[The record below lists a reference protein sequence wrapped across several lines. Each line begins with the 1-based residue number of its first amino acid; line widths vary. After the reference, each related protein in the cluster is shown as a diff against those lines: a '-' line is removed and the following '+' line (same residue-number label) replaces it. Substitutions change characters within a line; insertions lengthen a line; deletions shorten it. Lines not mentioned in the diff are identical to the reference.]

1 MKGKRKCFVVELSL
15 LLMKQIASMFLMM
28 AVGVILVRLK
38 VLKPEHGTVISKI
51 LLYAVVPCTIINS
64 YQIEFSLSKLE
75 GLGVSI
81 LGAVVVHV
89 IFYVL
94 ERVLRKPLHL
104 EPVESA
110 SVFYSNAGNLII
122 PLVLAALG
130 QEWVFYIS
138 GYMLIQQLL
147 IWTHGKSM
155 VCGERQWDI
164 KKIVTNVNIIAIF
177 VGIILF
183 LTGFRFPS
191 VVQTAVDS
199 MAGMIAPL
207 SMVLTGMLLGGMK
220 FREIIGARRA
230 YLITAL
236 RLIVFP
242 LVVVLVFAF
251 SGMTRLH
258 PEAANILLVT
268 TLATAS
274 ASATTITQFAQLY
287 DNKPG
292 YTSVISIMTVIFCIV
307 TIPLMTGLYQ
317 WLV

>member
-1 MKGKRKCFVVELSL
+1 
-15 LLMKQIASMFLMM
+15 MFLMM
-28 AVGVILVRLK
+28 AVGVVLVRLR
-38 VLKPEHGTVISKI
+38 VLKPEHGSVISRI

-64 YQIEFSLSKLE
+64 YQIDFSVSKLA

-81 LGAVVVHV
+81 LGAVVVHL
-89 IFYVL
+89 IFLVL
-94 ERVLRKPLHL
+94 ERVLRRPLRL
-104 EPVESA
+104 EAVESA
-110 SVFYSNAGNLII
+110 SILYSNAGNLII

-138 GYMLIQQLL
+138 GYMLVQQLL
-147 IWTHGKSM
+147 IWTHGKTM
-155 VCGERQWDI
+155 VCGERQWDF

-177 VGIILF
+177 VGIVLF

-220 FREIIGARRA
+220 LREIVGTPRA
-230 YLITAL
+230 YLVTAL
-236 RLIVFP
+236 RLVVFP
-242 LVVVLVFAF
+242 LAVVLVFAF
-251 SGMTRLH
+251 SGIARLH
-258 PEAANILLVT
+258 PEAVNILLVT
-268 TLATAS
+268 TLAAAS

-292 YTSVISIMTVIFCIV
+292 YTSVISILTVIFCIL

>member
-28 AVGVILVRLK
+28 AIGVVLVRLK

-64 YQIEFSLSKLE
+64 YQIDFSMSKLA
-75 GLGVSI
+75 GMGVSI
-81 LGAVVVHV
+81 LGAVLVHI

-94 ERVLRKPLHL
+94 ERVLRRPLRL

-110 SVFYSNAGNLII
+110 SIFYSNAGNLII
-122 PLVLAALG
+122 PLVMAALG

-138 GYMLIQQLL
+138 GYMLVQQLL
-147 IWTHGKSM
+147 IWTHGKSL
-155 VCGERQWDI
+155 VCGERQWDF
-164 KKIVTNVNIIAIF
+164 KKIITNVNIIAIF
-177 VGIILF
+177 VGIVLF

-220 FREIIGARRA
+220 FREIVGARRA
-230 YLITAL
+230 YLVTAL

-242 LVVVLVFAF
+242 LAVVLVFAF
-251 SGMTRLH
+251 SGITRLH
-258 PEAANILLVT
+258 PEAVNILLIT
-268 TLATAS
+268 TLAAS
-274 ASATTITQFAQLY
+274 SSAATTITQFAQLY

>member
-1 MKGKRKCFVVELSL
+1 MELSL
-15 LLMKQIASMFLMM
+15 LLIKQIASMFLMM
-28 AVGVILVRLK
+28 AVGVVLVRLR
-38 VLKPEHGTVISKI
+38 VLKPEHGSVISRI

-64 YQIEFSLSKLE
+64 YQIDFSVSKLA

-81 LGAVVVHV
+81 LGAVVVHI
-89 IFYVL
+89 IFLVL
-94 ERVLRKPLHL
+94 ERVLRRPLRL
-104 EPVESA
+104 EAVESA
-110 SVFYSNAGNLII
+110 SILYSNAGNLII

-138 GYMLIQQLL
+138 GYMLVQQLL
-147 IWTHGKSM
+147 IWTHGKTM
-155 VCGERQWDI
+155 VCGERQWDF

-177 VGIILF
+177 VGIVLF

-220 FREIIGARRA
+220 LREIVGTPRA
-230 YLITAL
+230 YLVTAL
-236 RLIVFP
+236 RLVLFP
-242 LVVVLVFAF
+242 LAVVLVFAF
-251 SGMTRLH
+251 SGIARLH
-258 PEAANILLVT
+258 PEAVNILLVT
-268 TLATAS
+268 TLAAAS

-292 YTSVISIMTVIFCIV
+292 YTSVISILTVIFCIL

>member
-1 MKGKRKCFVVELSL
+1 
-15 LLMKQIASMFLMM
+15 MFLMM
-28 AVGVILVRLK
+28 AVGVVLVRLR
-38 VLKPEHGTVISKI
+38 VLKPEHGSVISRI

-64 YQIEFSLSKLE
+64 YQIDFSVSKLA

-81 LGAVVVHV
+81 LGAVVVHI
-89 IFYVL
+89 IFLVL
-94 ERVLRKPLHL
+94 ERVLRRPLRL
-104 EPVESA
+104 EAVESA
-110 SVFYSNAGNLII
+110 SILYSNAGNLII

-138 GYMLIQQLL
+138 GYMLVQQLL
-147 IWTHGKSM
+147 IWTHGKTM
-155 VCGERQWDI
+155 VCGERQWDF

-177 VGIILF
+177 VGIVLF

-220 FREIIGARRA
+220 LREIVGTPRA
-230 YLITAL
+230 YLVTAL
-236 RLIVFP
+236 RLVLFP
-242 LVVVLVFAF
+242 LAVVLVFAF
-251 SGMTRLH
+251 SGIARLH
-258 PEAANILLVT
+258 PEAVNILLVT
-268 TLATAS
+268 TLAAAS

-292 YTSVISIMTVIFCIV
+292 YTSVISILTVIFCIL

>member
-1 MKGKRKCFVVELSL
+1 MELSL

-122 PLVLAALG
+122 PLVMAALG

-251 SGMTRLH
+251 SGMTCLH
-258 PEAANILLVT
+258 PEAVNILLVT

-292 YTSVISIMTVIFCIV
+292 YTSVISIMTVIFCII

>member
-1 MKGKRKCFVVELSL
+1 MELSL
-15 LLMKQIASMFLMM
+15 ILMQQIASMFLMM
-28 AVGVILVRLK
+28 AVGVALVRLR

-64 YQIEFSLSKLE
+64 YQIDFTIEKLE

-81 LGAVVVHV
+81 LGAVLVHAA
-89 IFYVL
+89 FFLL
-94 ERVLRKPLHL
+94 ERLLRRPLRL

-110 SVFYSNAGNLII
+110 SILYSNAGNLII

-138 GYMLIQQLL
+138 GYMLVQQLL

-155 VCGERQWDI
+155 VCGERQWDW
-164 KKIVTNVNIIAIF
+164 KKMITNVNILSII
-177 VGIILF
+177 VGIVLF

-220 FREIIGARRA
+220 LREIVGTPRA
-230 YLITAL
+230 YLATAL

-242 LVVVLVFAF
+242 LVVVLIFAF
-251 SGMTRLH
+251 SGITRLH
-258 PEAANILLVT
+258 PEAVNILLIT
-268 TLATAS
+268 TLAAAS

-292 YTSVISIMTVIFCIV
+292 YTSVISIMTVIFCII

>member
-1 MKGKRKCFVVELSL
+1 MIKECEIVELSL
-15 LLMKQIASMFLMM
+15 LLVKQIASMFLMM
-28 AVGVILVRLK
+28 ATGVVLVRLR
-38 VLKPEHGTVISKI
+38 VLKPEHGSVISRI

-64 YQIEFSLSKLE
+64 YQIEFSVSKLA

-81 LGAVVVHV
+81 LGAVIVHI
-89 IFYVL
+89 IFLVL
-94 ERVLRKPLHL
+94 ERVLRRPLRL
-104 EPVESA
+104 EAVESA
-110 SVFYSNAGNLII
+110 SILYSNAGNLII

-138 GYMLIQQLL
+138 GYMLVQQLL
-147 IWTHGKSM
+147 IWTHGKTM
-155 VCGERQWDI
+155 VCGERQWDF
-164 KKIVTNVNIIAIF
+164 KKVITNVNIIAIF
-177 VGIILF
+177 IGIILF

-220 FREIIGARRA
+220 FREIVGTPRA
-230 YLITAL
+230 YLVTAL

-242 LVVVLVFAF
+242 LAVIVVFAL
-251 SGMTRLH
+251 SGITRLH

-292 YTSVISIMTVIFCIV
+292 YTSVISILTVIFCIV
-307 TIPLMTGLYQ
+307 TIPLMMGLYQ

>member
-1 MKGKRKCFVVELSL
+1 
-15 LLMKQIASMFLMM
+15 MFLMM
-28 AVGVILVRLK
+28 AVGVVLVRLR
-38 VLKPEHGTVISKI
+38 VLKPEHGSVISRI

-64 YQIEFSLSKLE
+64 YQIDFSVSKLA

-81 LGAVVVHV
+81 LGAVVVHI
-89 IFYVL
+89 IFLVL
-94 ERVLRKPLHL
+94 ERVLRRPLRL
-104 EPVESA
+104 EAVESA
-110 SVFYSNAGNLII
+110 SILYSNAGNLII

-138 GYMLIQQLL
+138 GYMLVQQLL
-147 IWTHGKSM
+147 IWTHGKTM
-155 VCGERQWDI
+155 VCGERQWDF

-177 VGIILF
+177 VGIVLF

-220 FREIIGARRA
+220 LREIVGTPRA
-230 YLITAL
+230 YLVTAL
-236 RLIVFP
+236 RLVVFP
-242 LVVVLVFAF
+242 LAVVLVFAF
-251 SGMTRLH
+251 SGIARLH
-258 PEAANILLVT
+258 PEAVNILLVT
-268 TLATAS
+268 TLAAAS

-292 YTSVISIMTVIFCIV
+292 YTSVISILTVIFCIL

>member
-1 MKGKRKCFVVELSL
+1 MELSL
-15 LLMKQIASMFLMM
+15 LLIKQIASMFLMM
-28 AVGVILVRLK
+28 AVGVVLVRLR
-38 VLKPEHGTVISKI
+38 VLKPEHGSVISRI

-64 YQIEFSLSKLE
+64 YQIDFSVSKLA

-81 LGAVVVHV
+81 LGAVVVHL
-89 IFYVL
+89 IFLVL
-94 ERVLRKPLHL
+94 ERVLRRPLRL
-104 EPVESA
+104 EAVESA
-110 SVFYSNAGNLII
+110 SILYSNAGNLII

-138 GYMLIQQLL
+138 GYMLVQQLL
-147 IWTHGKSM
+147 IWTHGKTM
-155 VCGERQWDI
+155 VCGERQWDF

-177 VGIILF
+177 VGIVLF

-220 FREIIGARRA
+220 LREIVGTPRA
-230 YLITAL
+230 YLVTAL
-236 RLIVFP
+236 RLVVFP
-242 LVVVLVFAF
+242 LAVVLVFAF
-251 SGMTRLH
+251 SGIARLH
-258 PEAANILLVT
+258 PEAVNILLVT
-268 TLATAS
+268 TLAAAS

-292 YTSVISIMTVIFCIV
+292 YTSVISILTVIFCIL

>member
-1 MKGKRKCFVVELSL
+1 MKGKRKCFIVELSL

-258 PEAANILLVT
+258 PEAVNILLVT

>member
-1 MKGKRKCFVVELSL
+1 MELSL
-15 LLMKQIASMFLMM
+15 LLVKQIASMFLMM
-28 AVGVILVRLK
+28 ATGVVLVRLR
-38 VLKPEHGTVISKI
+38 VLKPEHGSVISRI

-64 YQIEFSLSKLE
+64 YQIEFSVSKLA

-81 LGAVVVHV
+81 LGAVIVHI
-89 IFYVL
+89 IFLVL
-94 ERVLRKPLHL
+94 ERVLRRPLRL
-104 EPVESA
+104 EAVESA
-110 SVFYSNAGNLII
+110 SILYSNAGNLII

-138 GYMLIQQLL
+138 GYMLVQQLL
-147 IWTHGKSM
+147 IWTHGKTM
-155 VCGERQWDI
+155 VCGERQWDF
-164 KKIVTNVNIIAIF
+164 KKVITNVNIIAIF
-177 VGIILF
+177 IGIILF

-220 FREIIGARRA
+220 FREIVGTPRA
-230 YLITAL
+230 YLVTAL

-242 LVVVLVFAF
+242 LAVIVVFAL
-251 SGMTRLH
+251 SGITRLH

-292 YTSVISIMTVIFCIV
+292 YTSVISILTVIFCIV
-307 TIPLMTGLYQ
+307 TIPLMMGLYQ